1 MTKHPTSGGR
11 ALALVPLFTLLFALA
26 LLPAYAAAPDAGP
39 LTFSAPVLP
48 LREVARVTLPPP
60 DVPSLLKED
69 ESAGTRD
76 VPFRAGVRHEVDLSP
91 SAGGTWESLPEGGAL
106 WRVRITTPGAPWQSL
121 VLSGFELAPGA
132 TLRVFDPFGS
142 FVAGPFTERDNR
154 STRLLAT
161 PVIPGDTAVVEAFYP
176 CAPAS
181 GPGFSIASVVQ
192 GYRDVFKLLSS
203 GPCEVNVNCP
213 EGEPWQNEKRAVA
226 MIYFNGYLCTGTL
239 LNDVPQ
245 DCRNY
250 FLTAHHCISSNYD
263 AATCVF
269 YWNYE
274 APTCD
279 GSAGDMSQY
288 QTGSALRA
296 TWKKSDFTLLEL
308 TAAPDARFHVYYAGW
323 TNAPTAAASA
333 VGIHHPEGDVKKISL
348 EDEPLVSQGKF
359 WRVPQWSVG
368 VTEPGSSGSGLWN
381 QDHQIVG
388 QLQGGASACG
398 NPPDQLWDKYGKFAA
413 SWTGGATKK
422 QKLKKWL
429 DPGKTGAVSVPGLDS
444 TACPGA
450 AAP

>member
-1 MTKHPTSGGR
+1 MTRHRTSGSRFR
-11 ALALVPLFTLLFALA
+11 ATFVILTLFAA
-26 LLPAYAAAPDAGP
+26 LWLIPAFAASPDEGP
-39 LTFSAPVLP
+39 LSFSAPVLP
-48 LREVARVTLPPP
+48 LREVARITLPPP
-60 DVPSLLKED
+60 DVAGLLKED
-69 ESAGTRD
+69 EAAGARD
-76 VPFRAGVRHEVDLSP
+76 VPFRAGARSGVDLSP
-91 SAGGTWESLPEGGAL
+91 SSAGTWESLPGGGAL

-121 VLSGFELAPGA
+121 VFSGFDLPAGA
-132 TLRVFDPFGS
+132 TLRVFDPYGS
-142 FVAGPFTERDNR
+142 FVAGPFTEKDVHE
-154 STRLLAT
+154 TRLLAT
-161 PVIPGDTAVVEAFYP
+161 PVIPGDTVVVEAAYA
-176 CAPAS
+176 CAPAIA
-181 GPGFSIASVVQ
+181 PGFAVSSVVK

-213 EGEPWQNEKRAVA
+213 EGAPWQDEKRAVA

-250 FLTAHHCISSNYD
+250 FLTAHHCISTNYD
-263 AATCVF
+263 AQTCVF

-296 TWKKSDFTLLEL
+296 TWKQSDFTLLEL
-308 TAAPDARFHVYYAGW
+308 TAAPQARFHVYYAGW
-323 TNAPTAAASA
+323 TNSPAAAASA
-333 VGIHHPEGDVKKISL
+333 VGIHHPEGDVKKISF
-348 EDEPLVSQGKF
+348 ENEGLVSQGKF

-381 QDHQIVG
+381 QDHQLVG

-398 NPPDQLWDKYGKFAA
+398 NPPGQLWDRYGKFAA
-413 SWTGGATKK
+413 SWTGGPAKK

-429 DPGKTGAVSVPGLDS
+429 DPAKTGAVSVPGLDS